1 MDLLKIYNL
10 VEMIRLEKTKE
21 QEQREVSVQS
31 SRLHEIILY
40 NDDVNTFD
48 HVINCLIRIC
58 SHELIQ
64 AEQCAW
70 LVHQKGRCKV
80 KNGSIK
86 QLRAMCEALLENGL
100 TAQIE

>member
-1 MDLLKIYNL
+1 MSEKTEIQEKKKI
-10 VEMIRLEKTKE
+10 LEKT
-21 QEQREVSVQS
+21 VSWHG
-31 SRLHEIILY
+31 LILY

-48 HVINCLIRIC
+48 HVINCLMRIC

-86 QLRAMCEALLENGL
+86 ELRAMCEALLENGL

>member
-1 MDLLKIYNL
+1 
-10 VEMIRLEKTKE
+10 MISMSERTEIQEKRKTIEKT
-21 QEQREVSVQS
+21 VSQHCLV
-31 SRLHEIILY
+31 LY

-70 LVHQKGRCKV
+70 LVHQKGHIGCAKQFRCV
-80 KNGSIK
+80 LN
-86 QLRAMCEALLENGL
+86 CF
-100 TAQIE
+100 AQSM

>member
-1 MDLLKIYNL
+1 
-10 VEMIRLEKTKE
+10 MISMSERTEIQENRKTLEKT
-21 QEQREVSVQS
+21 VSQHCLV
-31 SRLHEIILY
+31 LY

-70 LVHQKGRCKV
+70 LVHQKGRCNV

-86 QLRAMCEALLENGL
+86 QLRAMCEALLEDGL

>member
-1 MDLLKIYNL
+1 
-10 VEMIRLEKTKE
+10 MISMGERTEIQEKRKVLEKT
-21 QEQREVSVQS
+21 VSKHCLV
-31 SRLHEIILY
+31 LY

-70 LVHQKGRCKV
+70 LVHQKGRCKI
-80 KNGSIK
+80 KNGSVNE
-86 QLRAMCEALLENGL
+86 LRAMCEALLENGL

>member
-1 MDLLKIYNL
+1 MSERTEIQENIKI
-10 VEMIRLEKTKE
+10 LEKT
-21 QEQREVSVQS
+21 VSRHSLV
-31 SRLHEIILY
+31 LY
-40 NDDVNTFD
+40 NDNVNTFD
-48 HVINCLIRIC
+48 HVINCLVRIC

-86 QLRAMCEALLENGL
+86 QLRAMCKALLENGL

>member
-48 HVINCLIRIC
+48 HVISTLIEVC
-58 SHELIQ
+58 EHTPEHEQMRSL
-64 AEQCAW
+64 
-70 LVHQKGRCKV
+70 
-80 KNGSIK
+80 K
-86 QLRAMCEALLENGL
+86 QVAIYSRR
-100 TAQIE
+100 

>member
-1 MDLLKIYNL
+1 
-10 VEMIRLEKTKE
+10 MISMSERTEIQEKRKTLEKT
-21 QEQREVSVQS
+21 VSQHCLV
-31 SRLHEIILY
+31 LY

-70 LVHQKGRCKV
+70 LVHHKGRCKV
-80 KNGSIK
+80 KNGSVK
-86 QLRAMCEALLENGL
+86 ALRAMCEALLKNGL

>member
-1 MDLLKIYNL
+1 MSEETEIQEKKKI
-10 VEMIRLEKTKE
+10 LEKTVN
-21 QEQREVSVQS
+21 RHG
-31 SRLHEIILY
+31 LILY

-48 HVINCLIRIC
+48 HVISCLMRIC

-70 LVHQKGRCKV
+70 LVHQRGRCKV

-86 QLRAMCEALLENGL
+86 ELRAMCEALLENGL

>member
-1 MDLLKIYNL
+1 MSEEAEIQEKKKI
-10 VEMIRLEKTKE
+10 LETTVT
-21 QEQREVSVQS
+21 RHG
-31 SRLHEIILY
+31 LILY

-48 HVINCLIRIC
+48 HVISCLMRIC

-70 LVHQKGRCKV
+70 LVHQRGRCKV

-86 QLRAMCEALLENGL
+86 ELRAMCEALLENGL

>member
-1 MDLLKIYNL
+1 MIIHEEIQEKKKI
-10 VEMIRLEKTKE
+10 LEKT
-21 QEQREVSVQS
+21 VS
-31 SRLHEIILY
+31 RHGLILY

-48 HVINCLIRIC
+48 HVINCLMRIC

-86 QLRAMCEALLENGL
+86 ELRAMCEALLENGL

>member
-1 MDLLKIYNL
+1 
-10 VEMIRLEKTKE
+10 MIRMSERTEIQVKRMTLEKT
-21 QEQREVSVQS
+21 VSQHCLV
-31 SRLHEIILY
+31 LY

-70 LVHQKGRCKV
+70 RVHHKGRCKV
-80 KNGSIK
+80 KNGSVK
-86 QLRAMCEALLENGL
+86 ALRAMCEALLENGL